1 MPSNRPPPRIPDW
14 LDPIDRQQPV
24 EHSHGK
30 LLDGIWGSN
39 ISPTSKVRGR
49 QGLHSLVLATKR
61 SQRDLASTTARVL
74 DFQSCHKERLFRDSA
89 SSPRLHSRVLSQKE
103 VVGHDQLRTVSSLH
117 LPMASWSPTST
128 LRAQPASR
136 LQVADTPSPAV
147 GTSTVFDHQ
156 YTVPTPDH
164 QQIAVYRPPTHV
176 APLIIN
182 AATLSSVNISPIS
195 SDAGSDSTAGSRMF
209 EWQVLLQGVQDAGH
223 VIQSGQLAFKAGSH
237 SPVSPMT
244 QPLTAMS
251 VLAPQS
257 TLACTPF
264 VAQLQHPPPNSH
276 FDSQSRAA
284 SGDSR
289 LQVHLLPSAITSL
302 DKRHAST
309 PDRAELQNDPDLIAA
324 VAHGAFVAQ
333 ANPAT
338 NVVKENPAAQAEPAT
353 TAVQE
358 NPAAQ
363 ADPAATDVQGP
374 AAQADPATTVVKENP
389 AAQAEPATTA
399 VQENPA
405 GQADPATTDVQ
416 QDPAAQA
423 DLATT
428 VVQENPVAQANL
440 GTAARQRVASLT
452 GCSSCE
458 SATHEHKSSVWSK
471 GDELQVDEASSKQRH
486 AAATDGHLQQRI
498 GTADS
503 AALDA
508 AGLQPLMQE
517 QEEDHVAG
525 MPAAAVL
532 LRQHSYIQQAANMA
546 PAATAT
552 ISPTAEGRCDAVV
565 GSQICADSLHEE
577 HGAEAPLHGH
587 LALQQSHAFSKAV
600 LQGGDKGNGQISHL
614 PEAASQSSTP
624 AHQPHVHAHQASVS
638 AHQLIAYA
646 RQVSMSALASAACQ
660 AALANQ
666 QTVPAHQLSSSACQ
680 LSMRTNQQDAPA
692 HMQSFADQAQTVDS
706 AAGNQQV
713 QQQQKQNVGFLR
725 VSSASFDHAKGA
737 VQLSSSEAQ
746 PQSMRKQAAKAVLM
760 DTSVVEIDGQE
771 QHNVVQLLDSQHGIA
786 SCVIQPGT
794 PIQQAQPEC
803 VLSPV
808 HSLTPQQQHGQHLHG
823 RTSGEDRA
831 EVRAGP
837 DATTVSEADRNT
849 HMLSCSWLIPSRRSA
864 GCEVSA
870 LVQVDGAEGTC
881 QLAHSLA
888 SQAVDTPSLPDGH
901 TAALSSAGKSMPMLK
916 CLSIGLAS
924 GIREESAD
932 TRRLSAQQS
941 LQQDQLPG
949 LDHPTSE
956 SLQANPEL
964 DEAQQKAAAG
974 AAEKLP
980 ALASNLSQ
988 QSLASTEDS
997 QTAQAEECQAA
1008 AYAQDGHAASAEDI
1022 APAAEAGHVQ
1032 EAQADQPASQSSLSL
1047 DQLQMHS
1054 TEVHVEP
1061 EPAFVDLRTSQQ
1073 FPPDATAAGA
1083 SMPFQQVLE
1092 SQVTVAEADAE
1103 ALNNGSV
1110 GMACAEAHDAEVG
1123 ECFVALASLTSD
1135 AASELKASLGQ
1146 QVFSN
1151 VRSAPGTR
1159 KLDSGKGEAA
1169 FADGQLGPDKGQ
1181 PEVDDGQPNI
1191 NNQSGLPTL
1200 QSDVNDGLPGLHS
1213 EQLAPS
1219 VEQQTASV
1227 EQLQGR
1233 PEQPLLCIVQA
1244 DAVGRQPDADN
1255 LTSTQSEPRPG
1266 SLLPQ
1271 IPANLQMLKCVQD
1284 HQHQLVQSQQ
1294 RLPAVSAVSSSHESH
1309 ADAQRACMSPF
1320 QLPDRLSVHEPAA
1333 LQSQLS
1339 EALASALESHV
1350 STQANIS
1357 PFQLTQGFATH
1368 ESAAL
1373 QSQLSEALA
1382 SSTSEL
1388 PLLYPEV
1395 ERHNGEGLSPQRLCS
1410 QLLSHLSVQHPGLQ
1424 LPDSFLLQPA
1434 EAIPRSASAL
1444 LQLYPG
1450 LEQVSSDVTQGLR
1463 QPCQSLSCSSRQQ
1476 PGLEQPDSFQR
1487 QSVVSL
1493 SRSVPSPLQLYPGLE
1508 QPGCNETSLQADDPT
1523 KNQSTWMQ
1531 VYPGLERP
1539 GTLQSQQQSEPASR
1553 SRSGVLQVDPSLEQQ
1568 YQHTQTAVW
1577 SIPSVL
1583 QVYPGLEQLGQQ
1595 KMTPS
1600 ASTLSAPTLEPP
1612 LQQCSRL
1619 ESAAV
1624 KSAQQALGDKADQ
1637 LLQPL
1642 QSVALSSQFSNM
1654 YPTASSCDQDKQ
1666 QEGTQRAQHAQQD
1679 GFPPMQEAAVDLTSR
1694 QWASENHVRNAKQT
1708 AMMQGKAEQVPAIP
1722 PATVPLITAG
1732 QPRWGCTDAAT
1743 QLSLL
1748 RGLAASSGTA
1758 SVMRNAAAAAA
1769 FEEVAVIA
1777 LESVAYTMPHGQA
1790 AIAQAAEPAAEAVE
1804 EAATSPASVGPAQ
1817 EAVTSAAGAEA
1828 VQEAVESHA
1837 GPAHASGAEARR
1849 TADNVIEASMLS
1861 TAEGVAGGGRFLQ
1874 PPQPDAGAAINS
1886 SAEASSGADLQQA
1899 LVQAFTQACVQRAIA
1914 AGTSLTS
1921 TAPEHDIAAVSFA
1934 LNKALNTDDLQR
1946 GNTASEHK
1954 LAATGAVASADSTAC
1969 PAADMRGTAGSAA
1982 ASATAAPISNSDGTA
1997 AIAAPASATPES
2009 GSTAAHLASADE
2021 TAAASMVDAAVHVT
2035 KPGAHETAA
2044 ASTVDA
2050 AVDVSKPSATDAAKL
2065 DALHHAGAGPAK
2077 LQLMGQDDVPH
2088 LAGSGTGLRGGK
2100 ATLVSHYAAALQTML
2115 AQSFPPPTTPTRSQ
2129 SSLPSWDPDHHTVS
2143 SSFSPPDLFDL
2154 GSNPHLTPRY
2164 SQGASHQLAS
2174 ASSHPCDV
2182 IQPAT
2187 LLPSFWTTTHSFGQ
2201 LPSAMAGH
2209 VQRQICSSPSGAV
2222 LGGRARLTSEAAS
2235 IERMPQR
2242 AHAAHTNI
2250 PSQARRLSTRQSSA
2264 VATRQHQQCTGEVA
2278 DLAGHSSRAS
2288 SHGMQSA
2295 AAGRRHLALCFEL
2308 YLELHT
2314 EGTSAAVTPVASS
2327 SPDNLPQGNTVLPCS
2342 SLQALPAAA
2351 RMQGGTARAL
2361 ERMSLYLR

>member
-471 GDELQVDEASSKQRH
+471 
-486 AAATDGHLQQRI
+486 
-498 GTADS
+498 
-503 AALDA
+503 
-508 AGLQPLMQE
+508 
-517 QEEDHVAG
+517 
-525 MPAAAVL
+525 
-532 LRQHSYIQQAANMA
+532 
-546 PAATAT
+546 
-552 ISPTAEGRCDAVV
+552 VV

-600 LQGGDKGNGQISHL
+600 LQGGD
-614 PEAASQSSTP
+614 
-624 AHQPHVHAHQASVS
+624 
-638 AHQLIAYA
+638 
-646 RQVSMSALASAACQ
+646 
-660 AALANQ
+660 
-666 QTVPAHQLSSSACQ
+666 
-680 LSMRTNQQDAPA
+680 
-692 HMQSFADQAQTVDS
+692 
-706 AAGNQQV
+706 
-713 QQQQKQNVGFLR
+713 
-725 VSSASFDHAKGA
+725 KGA

-2295 AAGRRHLALCFEL
+2295 AAEIRG
-2308 YLELHT
+2308 LHGVSR
-2314 EGTSAAVTPVASS
+2314 GTSAAVTPVASS

-2361 ERMSLYLR
+2361 ERMSLYLRHQQPQKMHLALHLAAGRS